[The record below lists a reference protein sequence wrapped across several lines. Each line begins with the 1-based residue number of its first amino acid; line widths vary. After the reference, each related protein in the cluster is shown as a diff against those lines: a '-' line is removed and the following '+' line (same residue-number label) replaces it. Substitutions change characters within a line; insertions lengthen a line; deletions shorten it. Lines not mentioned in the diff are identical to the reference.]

1 MAENKSAAAIRGIVV
16 HSLVEAQE
24 TKEPLRSRLARA
36 EVTQTGCTCK
46 LPHDRHASLGTAPA
60 CSAHTND
67 GTNRSVVETGLK
79 RRRNTP
85 KPGLPHASFTSAR
98 GGYNQRMPKLVILDG
113 NSLLYR
119 GFFAMRALTT
129 SDRVPTNA
137 VYSFVLM
144 LLTILEREQPDAIFA
159 AFDPPTPT
167 FRHKELASY
176 KGTRLNMPDDLKPQ
190 RKPAREACEAFRVPV
205 VEVDGF
211 EADDVCGT
219 LAERAKMLGYDVLI
233 VTGDGDALQLVD
245 DGSPLEGRGAV
256 QAMITVKGVTDTLTY
271 DNAAVFARY
280 GLSPA
285 QIPDFKGLKG
295 DSSDNLPGVP
305 GIGEKGASRLL
316 KDYGTLENLLFHVD
330 KLPEKTKVALIENT
344 DIAVQCKRLATI
356 IRDVPLPDWVDL
368 APHYQTTGPDFEA
381 VRALFDRLEFRTLMK
396 RLPDLERIQRAKTIV
411 GSEASQAG
419 GADRDSTSEEA
430 KTASALPHHTVAT
443 QDDMTALLAR
453 LRDTDAPV
461 GLRLHTVPPKAS
473 LMDADLHGL
482 AFALPDGAYYAAW
495 EAHKDALKP
504 YLEDAQ
510 SPKGVYDLKF
520 TTGVLSRHGVAL
532 GGGVFDALLAAYLLN
547 AGRAAYPL
555 GDIAADMAGIDL
567 VPDADDMPAALMD
580 EAAATYA
587 LEPIMR
593 ARLERDSLLEL
604 FDTMEAPLAPVLAAM
619 EQNGVTIDAALLRRV
634 SESMGAQIAGLEGEI
649 YALAGGKFAIGSTK
663 QLQEVLFEK
672 LALPHG
678 KKTKTGYSTGADVL
692 EDLAGK
698 GHEIAGKI
706 IQWREL
712 SKLKSTYAD
721 ALPALVNAKT
731 GKLHT
736 SLNQTITSTGRLS
749 SSNPNL
755 QNIPIRTSIGREI
768 RKGFVADMGHVLVSA
783 DYSQI
788 ELRIF
793 AHVTKDPGLVQAFSS
808 GEDIHAQTAR
818 RIFGV
823 PEGESVTHE
832 QRRQAKTTNFAV
844 VYGAGAFR
852 VANELGIDQK
862 QSSALIKAY
871 LELYPGVRAYL
882 EEILVAAREKG
893 YVQTLLGRRRYV
905 PDVNSRVYQ
914 FRQTA
919 EREALRAQDL
929 DAKMVLQV
937 HDELLFDCVPA
948 DVPRLAALVR
958 EAMEHAFPL
967 DVPLQVEVKS
977 GLNWWEVTP
986 VSDDDADSED
996 LLGAE

>member
-1 MAENKSAAAIRGIVV
+1 
-16 HSLVEAQE
+16 
-24 TKEPLRSRLARA
+24 
-36 EVTQTGCTCK
+36 
-46 LPHDRHASLGTAPA
+46 
-60 CSAHTND
+60 
-67 GTNRSVVETGLK
+67 
-79 RRRNTP
+79 
-85 KPGLPHASFTSAR
+85 
-98 GGYNQRMPKLVILDG
+98 MPKLVILDG

-144 LLTILEREQPDAIFA
+144 LMTILEREQPDAIFA
-159 AFDPPTPT
+159 AFDPPTAT
-167 FRHKELASY
+167 FRHKEMPSY

-190 RKPAREACEAFRVPV
+190 RKPAREVCEAFRVPV

-219 LAERAKMLGYDVLI
+219 LAERAKLLGYDVLI

-245 DGSPLEGRGAV
+245 DGSPLEGQGQVR
-256 QAMITVKGVTDTLTY
+256 AMITVKGVTDTVTY
-271 DNAAVFARY
+271 DNAAVYARY

-316 KDYGTLENLLFHVD
+316 KEYGTLENLLFHVD
-330 KLPEKTKVALIENT
+330 ELPEKTKVALIENT
-344 DIAVQCKRLATI
+344 EIALQCKRLATI
-356 IRDVPLPDWVDL
+356 VRDMALPGWVDL
-368 APHYQTTGPDFEA
+368 APNYQTVGPDFEA
-381 VRALFDRLEFRTLMK
+381 VRALFDRLEFRTLVK
-396 RLPDLERIQRAKTIV
+396 RLPDLERIQRAKTI
-411 GSEASQAG
+411 ASGDTPG
-419 GADRDSTSEEA
+419 GGQTVPEDPGVEA
-430 KTASALPHHTVAT
+430 KNARALPHHTVAT
-443 QDDMTALLAR
+443 ADDMAALLAR

-461 GLRLHTVPPKAS
+461 GVRLHTAPPKAS
-473 LMDADLHGL
+473 LMDAELQGV
-482 AFALPDGAYYAAW
+482 AFALPDGAFYAPW
-495 EAHKDALKP
+495 ETHKAVLVP
-504 YLEDAQ
+504 YLEDAKAEK
-510 SPKGVYDLKF
+510 SVYDLKF
-520 TTGVLSRHGVAL
+520 TAGVLGRHGAAFR
-532 GGGVFDALLAAYLLN
+532 GGVFDALLAAYLLS
-547 AGRAAYPL
+547 AGRASYPL
-555 GDIAADMAGIDL
+555 ADTAADLAGIDL
-567 VPDADDMPAALMD
+567 IPDPEDLPASMMD
-580 EAAATYA
+580 EAAAVYA

-593 ARLERDSLLEL
+593 ARLERDGLLQIFTDMEL
-604 FDTMEAPLAPVLAAM
+604 PLAPVLAAM
-619 EQNGVTIDAALLRRV
+619 ERDGVTIDAALLRRV
-634 SESMGAQIAGLEGEI
+634 SESMGAQIATLESEI
-649 YALAGGKFAIGSTK
+649 YALAGGVKFSVGSTK

-692 EDLAGK
+692 EDLSSK
-698 GHEIAGKI
+698 GHEIAAKI

-721 ALPALVNAKT
+721 ALPALVNPST

-736 SLNQTITSTGRLS
+736 SLNQTVASTGRLS

-755 QNIPIRTSIGREI
+755 QNIPIRTPVGREI
-768 RKGFVADMGHVLVSA
+768 RKGFVADPGHVLVSA

-818 RIFGV
+818 RIFSV
-823 PEGESVTHE
+823 AAGEAVTPD
-832 QRRQAKTTNFAV
+832 QRRQAKTINFAV

-862 QSSALIKAY
+862 QASELTKAY
-871 LELYPGVRAYL
+871 LALYPGVRAYL
-882 EEILVAAREKG
+882 ETILVEAREKG

-919 EREALRAQDL
+919 EREAANMPVQGTSADIIKLAMLRVEGALRHQKL
-929 DAKMVLQV
+929 DATMVLQV
-937 HDELLFDCVPA
+937 HDELLFDCAPV

-958 EAMEHAFPL
+958 EAMEHAYPL
-967 DVPLQVEVKS
+967 DVPLEVEVKS

-986 VSDDDADSED
+986 VGDDDAGDSLSD
-996 LLGAE
+996 A

>member
-1 MAENKSAAAIRGIVV
+1 
-16 HSLVEAQE
+16 
-24 TKEPLRSRLARA
+24 
-36 EVTQTGCTCK
+36 
-46 LPHDRHASLGTAPA
+46 
-60 CSAHTND
+60 
-67 GTNRSVVETGLK
+67 
-79 RRRNTP
+79 
-85 KPGLPHASFTSAR
+85 
-98 GGYNQRMPKLVILDG
+98 MPKLVILDG

-144 LLTILEREQPDAIFA
+144 LMTILEREQPDAIFA
-159 AFDPPTPT
+159 AFDPPTAT
-167 FRHKELASY
+167 FRHKEMPSY

-190 RKPAREACEAFRVPV
+190 RKPAREVCEAFRVPV

-219 LAERAKMLGYDVLI
+219 LAERAKLLGYDVLI

-245 DGSPLEGRGAV
+245 DGSPLEGCGAV
-256 QAMITVKGVTDTLTY
+256 QVMITVKGVTDTVTY
-271 DNAAVFARY
+271 DNAAVHARY

-316 KDYGTLENLLFHVD
+316 KEYDTLENLLFHVD
-330 KLPEKTKVALIENT
+330 ALPEKTRVALIENT
-344 DIAVQCKRLATI
+344 ALAIQCKHLATI
-356 IRDVPLPDWVDL
+356 IRDMALPDWVDL
-368 APHYQTTGPDFEA
+368 TPNYQTIGPDFEA

-396 RLPDLERIQRAKTIV
+396 RLPDLERIQRAKTIA
-411 GSEASQAG
+411 GSEARHEGESA
-419 GADRDSTSEEA
+419 ADAMDGEA
-430 KTASALPHHTVAT
+430 KSASAVPHHTIVA
-443 QDDMTALLAR
+443 QEDMAALLLR
-453 LRDTDAPV
+453 LPWTMPV

-473 LMDADLHGL
+473 LMDAELQGI
-482 AFALPDGAYYAAW
+482 AFALPDGAYYVPW
-495 EAHKDALKP
+495 DKHKAALKE
-504 YLEDAQ
+504 YLEAGGL
-510 SPKGVYDLKF
+510 SKSVYDLKF
-520 TTGVLSRHGVAL
+520 MTGVLAQHEVAL
-532 GGGVFDALLAAYLLN
+532 RGVVFDALLAAYLLN
-547 AGRAAYPL
+547 AGRASYPL
-555 GDIAADMAGIDL
+555 ADTAADLAGIDL
-567 VPDADDMPAALMD
+567 VANPADIPATLMD
-580 EAAATYA
+580 EAAAVHA
-587 LEPIMR
+587 LEAIMR
-593 ARLERDSLLEL
+593 PRLERDGLLQIFEDMEL
-604 FDTMEAPLAPVLAAM
+604 LLAPVLAAM
-619 EQNGVTIDAALLRRV
+619 EQDGVTIDANLLRRV
-634 SESMGAQIAGLEGEI
+634 SGTMGAQIAILESEI
-649 YALAGGKFAIGSTK
+649 YTLAGGEKFSVGSTK

-672 LALPHG
+672 LGLPHG

-692 EDLAGK
+692 EDLASK
-698 GHEIAGKI
+698 GHEIAGLI

-721 ALPALVNAKT
+721 TLPALVNATT

-736 SLNQTITSTGRLS
+736 SLNQTVTSTGRLS

-755 QNIPIRTSIGREI
+755 QNIPIRTVVGREI
-768 RKGFVADMGHVLVSA
+768 RKGFVADPGHVLVSA

-823 PEGESVTHE
+823 PESEAVTPE

-882 EEILVAAREKG
+882 EEILVEAREKG

-919 EREALRAQDL
+919 EREAANMPVQGTSADIIKLAMLRVQDALRAQQIN
-929 DAKMVLQV
+929 ARMILQV
-937 HDELLFDCVPA
+937 HDELLFDCAPA

-986 VSDDDADSED
+986 VGDDDADSES
-996 LLGAE
+996 LL